1 LTHLRKIS
9 PESDDRGFSGHFV
22 SISGRRRNAGQLQD
36 KNAKTLFSPVFK
48 HSQQNKCSSPK
59 THGKEYQTQLIFLT
73 GYYRAF

>member
-1 LTHLRKIS
+1 VGAGGT
-9 PESDDRGFSGHFV
+9 P
-22 SISGRRRNAGQLQD
+22 GQLQD

>member
-1 LTHLRKIS
+1 MAEASAATLS
-9 PESDDRGFSGHFV
+9 PSVGAG
-22 SISGRRRNAGQLQD
+22 GTPGQLQD
-36 KNAKTLFSPVFK
+36 KNAKTLFSPVFQ